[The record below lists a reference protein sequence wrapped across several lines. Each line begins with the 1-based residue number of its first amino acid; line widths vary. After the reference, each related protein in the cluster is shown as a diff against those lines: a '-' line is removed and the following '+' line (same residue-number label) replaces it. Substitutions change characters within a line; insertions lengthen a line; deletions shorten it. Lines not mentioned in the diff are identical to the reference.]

1 MDCAAEPT
9 TIENRLGRAGGL
21 ATSRDSCLCRP
32 ELPILGL
39 PILSRSAALLTLLL
53 QDETVDLE
61 LTSSVVALDPG
72 LAFGTL
78 QAANLERNGEGE
90 IWQFPLAV
98 VAAGCD
104 RLQGMVNSA
113 LKVESSFACGTSAK
127 LRQLYVRCVQRA
139 CIAELL
145 SNLLGNANP
154 KQSYV
159 AGLFFELPGLTN
171 LAGSK
176 NPAFSAALKSA
187 LSGSLRGDG
196 LTAAAGLSTTE
207 EERPRNPIAASVLIA
222 NWLLELPE
230 DENPE
235 SSEPIR
241 RLAASPVWEFWD
253 GCGMH
258 QRRQLL
264 CQGRKLGKW
273 AAANAP
279 RLSPWD
285 FTARLQRRQSW
296 E

>member
-21 ATSRDSCLCRP
+21 ATSRDPCLCP
-32 ELPILGL
+32 PDLPILWL
-39 PILSRSAALLTLLL
+39 PILTRSAALLTLLL
-53 QDETVDLE
+53 QDGTVDLE

-78 QAANLERNGEGE
+78 QVANLERNGEGE

-104 RLQGMVNSA
+104 RLLKMVNCA
-113 LKVESSFACGTSAK
+113 FKVESSFACGTSAG

-145 SNLLGNANP
+145 TKLLGGANP

-159 AGLFFELPGLTN
+159 AGLFLGLPGVLDPPSPTSS
-171 LAGSK
+171 G
-176 NPAFSAALKSA
+176 FSVALKSA
-187 LSGSLRGDG
+187 LWGSLPADI
-196 LTAAAGLSTTE
+196 LTAVAGPSTNP
-207 EERPRNPIAASVLIA
+207 EERPRNPLAASVLIA
-222 NWLLELPE
+222 NALLELPE
-230 DENPE
+230 CETPE
-235 SSEPIR
+235 SSEQVQS
-241 RLAASPVWEFWD
+241 LAASPLWESWEE
-253 GCGMH
+253 CSMRE
-258 QRRQLL
+258 RRRLL
-264 CQGRKLGKW
+264 GQGRGLGKW

-279 RLSPWD
+279 RLSPWE
-285 FTARLQRRQSW
+285 FTARLQRHKSW